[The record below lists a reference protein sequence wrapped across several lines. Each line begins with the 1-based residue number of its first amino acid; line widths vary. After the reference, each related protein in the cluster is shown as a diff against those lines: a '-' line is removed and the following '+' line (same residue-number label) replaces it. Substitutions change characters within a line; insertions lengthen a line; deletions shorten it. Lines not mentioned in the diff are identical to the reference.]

1 MKGPPH
7 PLFLARENYRTRRTI
22 DAARLLPVFGVLLVF
37 LPMLWSSP
45 MTSTG
50 MIYLFS
56 VWIGLIAVTGVLAR
70 KLDRSAMQA
79 ENEDRA
85 EPALTGGV
93 QATTG
98 RETD

>member
-1 MKGPPH
+1 MKGKPP
-7 PLFLARENYRTRRTI
+7 PLFLARENYRTRRII
-22 DAARLLPVFGVLLVF
+22 DAARLLPVLGVLLIF
-37 LPMLWSSP
+37 LPMLWSAP

-70 KLDRSAMQA
+70 KLDRSAMQT

-85 EPALTGGV
+85 DPALSGGV
-93 QATTG
+93 QARTG
-98 RETD
+98 RESD